1 MIFINNNQVFV
12 INKLMTTHPN
22 RLELI
27 IIKFVQ
33 KIVPNTVS
41 VKIYMWEI

>member
-12 INKLMTTHPN
+12 INILMTTHPN

-27 IIKFVQ
+27 IKKFVQ
-33 KIVPNTVS
+33 KIVPNNVS
-41 VKIYMWEI
+41 VKIYMWKI

>member
-12 INKLMTTHPN
+12 INILMTTHPN
-22 RLELI
+22 RLVLNI
-27 IIKFVQ
+27 KKFVQ
-33 KIVPNTVS
+33 KIVPNS